1 LKQRKSPFRGFFYR
15 LRRTRFAVRA
25 TVLLVIFGAFRFL
38 VAIITYAYVVDD
50 ELLPSLGFLH
60 DMP

>member
-1 LKQRKSPFRGFFYR
+1 MKKPLAGLFYR

-38 VAIITYAYVVDD
+38 AAIITYAYVVDD
-50 ELLPSLGFLH
+50 ELLLSLGFLH